1 MSSIPEIRII
11 HGIINRELSDMLEVL
26 EKILS
31 KKSVFESNYPLMDIA
46 ITNDKIKIYVD
57 LPGVKLE
64 DFKVFLYNKNL
75 IIEGYKSDIRI
86 GEKVNFLR
94 MERDFFPFRRVVQLP
109 ENINEDNIT
118 AVLKDGVL
126 EITIDKKL

>member
-1 MSSIPEIRII
+1 MSNIPEIRII
-11 HGIINRELSDMLEVL
+11 HGIINRELSDLLEVL

-31 KKSVFESNYPLMDIA
+31 KKGVFESNYPLMDIA